1 MSDTP
6 VPRIEATN
14 LSELDDIRH
23 AFFTRKG
30 GVSGGIYGSL
40 NVGFGSKDNTENV
53 AENRRRAMASINR
66 DAAALHTVFQVH
78 GRAVIHVRND
88 DWDPKAAPEAD
99 AMVTNEPG
107 HV

>member
-40 NVGFGSKDNTENV
+40 NVGFGSKDHTANV
-53 AENRRRAMASINR
+53 ARIG
-66 DAAALHTVFQVH
+66 AAQWHRLIGTPPRFKPFFM
-78 GRAVIHVRND
+78 R
-88 DWDPKAAPEAD
+88 
-99 AMVTNEPG
+99 
-107 HV
+107 